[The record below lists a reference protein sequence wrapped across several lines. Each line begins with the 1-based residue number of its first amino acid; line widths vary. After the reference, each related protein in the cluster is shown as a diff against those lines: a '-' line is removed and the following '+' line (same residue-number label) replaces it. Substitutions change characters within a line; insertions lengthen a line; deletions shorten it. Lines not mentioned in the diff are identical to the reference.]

1 MTPTGAR
8 PHLRRVRTWIV
19 LLLLPAPALAA
30 TGRVWSGDQPAAR
43 AAVLLDPL
51 DPPATAAP
59 GSARLEEV
67 WTSFVPKVQVVAP
80 GSTLLLHDRDDESHT
95 VHAWLGGRTL
105 FNRASAP
112 RGEDERLVLD
122 RPGIVTVTCDL
133 HAEMRA
139 FVVVSSARFVAVSD
153 LDGRFRVDAPPG
165 RYRAR
170 VWRPGA
176 GDGDTPEPGRAL
188 GVVELGAAT
197 SEEALALRLP
207 AQEHANADANTN
219 VDANVNVKA
228 NADTNAGAAP
238 RLPAWMLRLSERRPW
253 PSGNW
258 ALALSIAGVPVGFL
272 LAWLVFIA
280 VSRARGSLATALM
293 LGCGL
298 AFLLGALV
306 AVGLAGAVATAL
318 GFGAFMG
325 TVLFGAHRLTTAR

>member
-1 MTPTGAR
+1 MTLLRAR
-8 PHLRRVRTWIV
+8 RHLRGVRNLIV
-19 LLLLPAPALAA
+19 LLLLPSPALAG
-30 TGRVWSGDQPAAR
+30 TGRVWSGAEPAAR

-51 DPPATAAP
+51 DPPAVAAP

-80 GSTLLLHDRDDESHT
+80 GSTLMLHDRDDESHT

-112 RGEDERLVLD
+112 RGEDEKLVLD

-153 LDGRFRVDAPPG
+153 LDGRFTVEAPPG

-170 VWRPGA
+170 VWRPGG
-176 GDGDTPEPGRAL
+176 GDGDSPEPGRAL
-188 GVVELGAAT
+188 GVVELGAG
-197 SEEALALRLP
+197 ELALRLP
-207 AQEHANADANTN
+207 AEEHANANVSTN
-219 VDANVNVKA
+219 VSASVSPSANGSV
-228 NADTNAGAAP
+228 P
-238 RLPAWMLRLSERRPW
+238 RLPGWMLRLSARRPW
-253 PSGNW
+253 PSGSW
-258 ALALSIAGVPVGFL
+258 AMALSIAGVPAGFA
-272 LAWLVFIA
+272 LAWLVFLA

-293 LGCGL
+293 LGCAL

-306 AVGLAGAVATAL
+306 TVGLAGAVATAL

-325 TVLFGAHRLTTAR
+325 TVLFGAHRLTVSRE